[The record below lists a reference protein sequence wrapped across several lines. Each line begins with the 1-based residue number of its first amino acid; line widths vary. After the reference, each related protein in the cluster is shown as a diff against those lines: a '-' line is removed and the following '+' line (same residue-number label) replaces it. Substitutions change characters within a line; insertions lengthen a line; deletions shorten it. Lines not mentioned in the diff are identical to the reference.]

1 MTGLKAGAVF
11 VLVCY
16 MMLFAWLN
24 FLDSRGITSCIQE
37 IGSRID
43 TLNIERLI
51 QNINIYRCHVFVGH
65 LQSVKFSE

>member
-1 MTGLKAGAVF
+1 MRGLKAGAVF

-16 MMLFAWLN
+16 MMLFAWLE

-51 QNINIYRCHVFVGH
+51 QNINYTDGMCLLDIFRA
-65 LQSVKFSE
+65 SN